1 MEGQTMTLQTKDKET
16 GVNVPDVWID
26 LLTGLYDLRPIRT
39 KKEHETALKALKTI
53 MKVPHRNLDQND
65 YVQQL
70 AKTIADYEVQK
81 YRIENKNDPV
91 GNLKFLIEQHNMSSS
106 DLGRLLGNR
115 SLGSL
120 ILNGHR
126 ALSKEHIRKLSKHF
140 NVNPSV
146 FL

>member
-1 MEGQTMTLQTKDKET
+1 MTPQTKVEET
-16 GVNVPDVWID
+16 GVNIPDVWFD
-26 LLTGLYDLRPIRT
+26 LLTSLYDLRPIHT

-53 MKVPHRNLDQND
+53 MRVPNRNSDQND
-65 YVQQL
+65 YMKQL
-70 AKTIADYEVQK
+70 ANTIADYEAQK
-81 YRIENKNDPV
+81 YRIEDKHDPI
-91 GNLKFLIEQHNMSSS
+91 GNLKFLMEQHNMSSS
-106 DLGRLLGNR
+106 DMGRLLGNR

>member
-1 MEGQTMTLQTKDKET
+1 MTPQTKVKET
-16 GVNVPDVWID
+16 GINVPDVWID
-26 LLTGLYDLRPIRT
+26 LLTGLYDLRPIHA
-39 KKEHETALKALKTI
+39 KKEYEKALKALKTI
-53 MKVPHRNLDQND
+53 MRVPNRNLDQND
-65 YVQQL
+65 YMKQM
-70 AKTIADYEVQK
+70 ANTIADYEAQK
-81 YRIENKNDPV
+81 YRIENKHDPV

-126 ALSKEHIRKLSKHF
+126 ALSKVHIRKLSEHF
-140 NVNPSV
+140 HVNPSV

>member
-1 MEGQTMTLQTKDKET
+1 MTPQTKIQEADI
-16 GVNVPDVWID
+16 PDVWFELI
-26 LLTGLYDLRPIRT
+26 TGLYNLRPIHT
-39 KKEHETALKALKTI
+39 KKEHEAALKALKAI
-53 MKVPHRNLDQND
+53 MRIPNRNSDQND
-65 YVQQL
+65 YIKQL
-70 AKTIADYEVQK
+70 ANTIADYEAQK
-81 YRIENKNDPV
+81 YRDQIEHDPV
-91 GNLKFLIEQHNMSSS
+91 GNLKFLTEQHNMSSS

-140 NVNPSV
+140 HVSLSV

>member
-1 MEGQTMTLQTKDKET
+1 MTPQTKVKET
-16 GVNVPDVWID
+16 VIPDVWIE
-26 LLTGLYDLRPIRT
+26 LLTGLYDLRPIHA
-39 KKEHETALKALKTI
+39 KKEYETALKALKII
-53 MKVPHRNLDQND
+53 MRVPNRNLDQND
-65 YVQQL
+65 YMKQL
-70 AKTIADYEVQK
+70 ANTIADYEAQK
-81 YRIENKNDPV
+81 YRIENKHDPV

-126 ALSKEHIRKLSKHF
+126 ALSKEHIRKLSEHF

>member
-1 MEGQTMTLQTKDKET
+1 MTPQTKVKET
-16 GVNVPDVWID
+16 VIPDVWIE
-26 LLTGLYDLRPIRT
+26 LLTGLYDLRPIRA
-39 KKEHETALKALKTI
+39 KKEYETALKALKTI
-53 MKVPHRNLDQND
+53 MRVPNRNLDQND
-65 YVQQL
+65 YMKQL
-70 AKTIADYEVQK
+70 ANTIADYEAQK
-81 YRIENKNDPV
+81 YRIENKHDPV

-126 ALSKEHIRKLSKHF
+126 ALSKGHIRKLSEHF
-140 NVNPSV
+140 HVNPSV

>member
-1 MEGQTMTLQTKDKET
+1 MTPQTKVKET
-16 GVNVPDVWID
+16 GINVPDVWID
-26 LLTGLYDLRPIRT
+26 LLTGLYDLRPIHA
-39 KKEHETALKALKTI
+39 KKEYETALKALKTI
-53 MKVPHRNLDQND
+53 MRVPNRNLDQND
-65 YVQQL
+65 YIKQL
-70 AKTIADYEVQK
+70 ANTIADYEAQK
-81 YRIENKNDPV
+81 YRIENKHDPV

-126 ALSKEHIRKLSKHF
+126 ALSKAHIRKLSEHF
-140 NVNPSV
+140 HVNPSV

>member
-1 MEGQTMTLQTKDKET
+1 MTSQTKVKET
-16 GVNVPDVWID
+16 VIPDVWID
-26 LLTGLYDLRPIRT
+26 LLTGLYDLRPIHA
-39 KKEHETALKALKTI
+39 KKEYETALKALKTI
-53 MKVPHRNLDQND
+53 MRVPNRNLDQND
-65 YVQQL
+65 YMKQL
-70 AKTIADYEVQK
+70 ANTIADYEAQK
-81 YRIENKNDPV
+81 YRIENKHDPV

-126 ALSKEHIRKLSKHF
+126 ALSKGHIRKLSEHF
-140 NVNPSV
+140 HVNPSV

>member
-1 MEGQTMTLQTKDKET
+1 MTPHTKVKET
-16 GVNVPDVWID
+16 DINVPDVWID
-26 LLTGLYDLRPIRT
+26 LLTGLYDLRPIHA
-39 KKEHETALKALKTI
+39 KKEYEKALKALKTI
-53 MKVPHRNLDQND
+53 MRVPNRNLDQND
-65 YVQQL
+65 YMKQL
-70 AKTIADYEVQK
+70 ANTIADYEAQK
-81 YRIENKNDPV
+81 YRIENKHDPV

-126 ALSKEHIRKLSKHF
+126 ALSKEHIRKLSEHF

>member
-1 MEGQTMTLQTKDKET
+1 MTPQTKVKET
-16 GVNVPDVWID
+16 GINVPDVWID
-26 LLTGLYDLRPIRT
+26 LLTGLYDLRPIHA
-39 KKEHETALKALKTI
+39 KKEYKTALKALKTI
-53 MKVPHRNLDQND
+53 MRVPNRNLDQND
-65 YVQQL
+65 YMKQL
-70 AKTIADYEVQK
+70 ANTIADYEAQK
-81 YRIENKNDPV
+81 YRIENKHDPV

-126 ALSKEHIRKLSKHF
+126 ALSKKHIRKLSEHF
-140 NVNPSV
+140 HVNPSV

>member
-1 MEGQTMTLQTKDKET
+1 MTPQTKVKET
-16 GVNVPDVWID
+16 GINVPDVWID
-26 LLTGLYDLRPIRT
+26 LLTGLYDLRPIHA
-39 KKEHETALKALKTI
+39 KKEYEKALKALKTI
-53 MKVPHRNLDQND
+53 MRVPNRNLDQND
-65 YVQQL
+65 YMKQL
-70 AKTIADYEVQK
+70 ANTIADYEAQK
-81 YRIENKNDPV
+81 YRIENKHDPV

-126 ALSKEHIRKLSKHF
+126 ALSKVHIRKLSEHF
-140 NVNPSV
+140 HVNPSV

>member
-1 MEGQTMTLQTKDKET
+1 MTPQTKVKEA
-16 GVNVPDVWID
+16 GINVPDVWID
-26 LLTGLYDLRPIRT
+26 LLTGLYDLRPIHA
-39 KKEHETALKALKTI
+39 KKEYETALKALKTI
-53 MKVPHRNLDQND
+53 MRVPNRNLDQND
-65 YVQQL
+65 YIKQL
-70 AKTIADYEVQK
+70 ANTIADYEAQK
-81 YRIENKNDPV
+81 YRIENKHDPV

-126 ALSKEHIRKLSKHF
+126 ALSKAHIRKLSEHF
-140 NVNPSV
+140 HVNPSV